1 MGMARTL
8 ITLFVGAAFV
18 ASASAG
24 IRQQPPGQGA
34 AAIAQ
39 SMCQQLRGKLGP
51 DFDLAACVAKL
62 EPVAQEAIEACR
74 QEHQPGSEGFKTC
87 TRSKMQPAIKELI
100 GTRGDPAA
108 AAGTMAK
115 TICANIEK
123 KMGAERFAS
132 RFGDTDGCV
141 KEMEPKAKGALA
153 ECSKEHKP
161 KTDAHKQCVS
171 EKIKSQVAATAT
183 SKAAETLAANACK
196 QAQKKNEKKFRKAFG
211 SLENCLAKAVPV
223 AQAAIA
229 KCEQEH
235 QKGSEAYKKCV
246 ADAMRAQKK

>member
-1 MGMARTL
+1 MARTL
-8 ITLFVGAAFV
+8 MVFVVAAVFAAGAWA
-18 ASASAG
+18 
-24 IRQQPPGQGA
+24 QKPPEPPGAKGL
-34 AAIAQ
+34 AQ
-39 SMCQQLRGKLGP
+39 SACEQLRAKRGAE
-51 DFDLAACVAKL
+51 FDVAGCVAKL
-62 EPVAQEAIEACR
+62 EPVAQAAIEECR
-74 QEHQPGSEGFKTC
+74 GSEDFKRC
-87 TRSKMQPAIKELI
+87 TRDKMQPAIKELI
-100 GTRGDPAA
+100 GATGDPTAQ
-108 AAGTMAK
+108 AGTIAK
-115 TICANIEK
+115 AICANIEK
-123 KMGAERFAS
+123 KMGAEKFAS
-132 RFGDTDGCV
+132 RFGDTDGCIR
-141 KEMEPKAKGALA
+141 EMEPKAKGALA
-153 ECSKEHKP
+153 KCSKEHKP

-196 QAQKKNEKKFRKAFG
+196 QARKKNEKKFQKAFG

>member
-1 MGMARTL
+1 MARTMIAFL
-8 ITLFVGAAFV
+8 VAATF
-18 ASASAG
+18 AGSASA
-24 IRQQPPGQGA
+24 QQPPQPPGGGQGA
-34 AAIAQ
+34 GAIAQ
-39 SMCQQLRGKLGP
+39 RACEQLRDKLGAG
-51 DFDLAACVAKL
+51 FDIAGCVAKL
-62 EPVAQEAIEACR
+62 EPVAQAAVEACR
-74 QEHQPGSEGFKTC
+74 QEHQPGSEEFKTC
-87 TRSKMQPAIKELI
+87 TRSKMQPAIKELT

-123 KMGAERFAS
+123 KMGAEKFAS
-132 RFGDTDGCV
+132 RFGDVDGCV
-141 KEMEPKAKGALA
+141 SEMEPKAKGALA

-171 EKIKSQVAATAT
+171 EKIRSQVAATGT
-183 SKAAETLAANACK
+183 SKAAEKLAANACA
-196 QAQKKNEKKFRKAFG
+196 QAQKKNEKRFQKVFG
-211 SLENCLAKAVPV
+211 SLENCLAKVVPV

-229 KCEQEH
+229 KCGQEH